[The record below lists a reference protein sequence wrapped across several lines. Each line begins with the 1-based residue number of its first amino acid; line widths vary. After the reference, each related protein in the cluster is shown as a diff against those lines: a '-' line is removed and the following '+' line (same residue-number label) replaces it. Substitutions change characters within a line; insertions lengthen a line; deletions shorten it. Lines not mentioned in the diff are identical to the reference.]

1 MPPRGARAT
10 GSHPALL
17 SLARLIARVA
27 LREVLASEANLG
39 DISAPEVPQLT
50 ANHGPPEPQ
59 NLPQL
64 ATAAPAA
71 DPRGVGRKRG
81 KRAGATAKAV
91 SGESGV
97 IQRGKTR

>member
-1 MPPRGARAT
+1 MPPRGACAT

-27 LREVLASEANLG
+27 LREVLASEANSGELN
-39 DISAPEVPQLT
+39 APEGAQQT
-50 ANHGPPEPQ
+50 ANHRAPEPQ

-64 ATAAPAA
+64 ATAVNPAGA
-71 DPRGVGRKRG
+71 QEAGGMRG
-81 KRAGATAKAV
+81 KRSRSTVEAV

>member
-10 GSHPALL
+10 ESRPALL

-27 LREVLASEANLG
+27 LREVLASEANSG
-39 DISAPEVPQLT
+39 DISAPAAAPRT
-50 ANHGPPEPQ
+50 ANHTAPEPQ

-64 ATAAPAA
+64 ATAADAA
-71 DPRGVGRKRG
+71 GAQNVGRNRG
-81 KRAGATAKAV
+81 ARFTAKAA
-91 SGESGV
+91 SGESCV